1 MAVPQV
7 AEVHIMDLAGDEDI
21 LIPSKRHMG
30 VERGKRV
37 VLCMNR
43 GGAHSERR

>member
-1 MAVPQV
+1 MAVLQV
-7 AEVHIMDLAGDEDI
+7 AEVHIMDRAGTKDI
-21 LIPSKRHMG
+21 LIPSKRIMD

-43 GGAHSERR
+43 GGAHYEGR